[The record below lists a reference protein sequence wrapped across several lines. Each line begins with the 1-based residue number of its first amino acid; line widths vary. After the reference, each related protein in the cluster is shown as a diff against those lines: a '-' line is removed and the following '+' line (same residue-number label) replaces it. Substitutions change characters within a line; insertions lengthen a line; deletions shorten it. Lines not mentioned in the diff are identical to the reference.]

1 MKCVFARATPLRPA
15 IATVVFC
22 AFSAG
27 ASRTAY
33 RVAAAGEGVLLGVAL
48 ADGEAI
54 EETLDAEGD
63 A

>member
-1 MKCVFARATPLRPA
+1 M
-15 IATVVFC
+15 ATVVFC
-22 AFSAG
+22 AYSAG

-33 RVAAAGEGVLLGVAL
+33 RVAAGDGVAVGVAL
-48 ADGEAI
+48 ADGEAV

>member
-1 MKCVFARATPLRPA
+1 M
-15 IATVVFC
+15 ATVVFC

-33 RVAAAGEGVLLGVAL
+33 RVAAGEGVTLGVAL
-48 ADGEAI
+48 ADGEAV
-54 EETLDAEGD
+54 EETPDAEGD

>member
-1 MKCVFARATPLRPA
+1 M
-15 IATVVFC
+15 ATVVFC

-33 RVAAAGEGVLLGVAL
+33 RVAAGEGVTFAAGDGVTVGVAL
-48 ADGEAI
+48 ADGEAV
-54 EETLDAEGD
+54 EVTLAAEGD